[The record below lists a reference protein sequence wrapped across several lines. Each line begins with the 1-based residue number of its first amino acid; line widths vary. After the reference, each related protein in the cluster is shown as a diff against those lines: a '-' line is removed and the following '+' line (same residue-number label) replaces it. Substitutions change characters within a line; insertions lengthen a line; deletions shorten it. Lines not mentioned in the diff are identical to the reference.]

1 MHIIWIGYLFVV
13 LMFCAAQPS
22 IARMVI
28 LLVILAVLPTIFVA
42 WILRTRRR
50 NQLSRWQQVLA
61 DREKDRHEA
70 QQSKEEI

>member
-42 WILRTRRR
+42 WVLRTRRR